1 MVEEDSSPS
10 EQRCDGGHHPGHGH
24 GGQGS
29 SGRNGGCG
37 GSRGHGNSTSGG
49 SKRGSGPRF
58 TQAEVT
64 YMLETIE
71 AQLPIGQEEWEE
83 VASIHSEVFPT
94 QNRDPLSI
102 RRKFMSLCNKRQPTG
117 DPNCPAEV
125 RAAKRIRRLIEHQSD
140 ATNLQDGDEADL
152 ALDDVDEEESNVD
165 AAQDEGPTIPPV

>member
-1 MVEEDSSPS
+1 
-10 EQRCDGGHHPGHGH
+10 
-24 GGQGS
+24 
-29 SGRNGGCG
+29 
-37 GSRGHGNSTSGG
+37 
-49 SKRGSGPRF
+49 
-58 TQAEVT
+58 
-64 YMLETIE
+64 MLETIE

-83 VASIHSEVFPT
+83 VASIHSEVYPT

-125 RAAKRIRRLIEHQSD
+125 RAAKRIHRLIEHRSD